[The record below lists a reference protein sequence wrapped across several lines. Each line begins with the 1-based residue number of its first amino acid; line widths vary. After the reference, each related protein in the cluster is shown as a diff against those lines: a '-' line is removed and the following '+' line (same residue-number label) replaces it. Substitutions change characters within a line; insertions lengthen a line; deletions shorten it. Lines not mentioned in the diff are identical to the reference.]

1 LRTRFWTG
9 AGRSART
16 AEGKS
21 TEGEA
26 HIHHDR
32 IVEKLE
38 IARTMGLLTDFSVDP
53 SCGLGVANVTVWPS
67 ANADEESL
75 KSHLARLLDGLV
87 AEPAIIVE
95 PPAAAVAAMP
105 EAISPPDTLSAANS
119 NLPSARS
126 RRKALLHGVA
136 TAGAMLT
143 CVGILLNVGPFA
155 GAPKLD
161 GVPPSATQAIA
172 AAIDE
177 PRERQVAPEQPAA
190 PERPRESR
198 SIAWQDVDA
207 RAPFDRPQT
216 AAELPD
222 VSEAT
227 RTMLQ
232 LASFMPA
239 DTAPAAVPP
248 VRQQDSDADAKLAVN
263 AAGAAVLAAPPQ
275 GDQASADIVKGDP
288 IVGVWAPD
296 AGTCSARNF
305 REGTLPTVMNTDG
318 AWAGDTFCMFTH
330 QQPTENGWKV
340 VAKCSNPRER
350 WTSNVR
356 LTVTGNRLTWTS
368 RRGTQAY
375 TRCAPDVLMA
385 QAR

>member
-1 LRTRFWTG
+1 
-9 AGRSART
+9 
-16 AEGKS
+16 
-21 TEGEA
+21 
-26 HIHHDR
+26 
-32 IVEKLE
+32 
-38 IARTMGLLTDFSVDP
+38 MGLLTDYRVGP
-53 SCGLGVANVTVWPS
+53 IGKAPRAEANVTVWPS
-67 ANADEESL
+67 ANADDQSL
-75 KSHLARLLDGLV
+75 KTHLARLLDGLV
-87 AEPAIIVE
+87 AEPAIMVE

-105 EAISPPDTLSAANS
+105 EAISQPDTLSAANS

-143 CVGILLNVGPFA
+143 CVGIILNAGPFA

-161 GVPPSATQAIA
+161 GVPPSATQAIV

-177 PRERQVAPEQPAA
+177 PRERQVATVRQVAPEQQAA
-190 PERPRESR
+190 LEQPRESR
-198 SIAWQDVDA
+198 SVAWQDVDA
-207 RAPFDRPQT
+207 RAPFEHAQT

-232 LASFMPA
+232 LASFVPA

-248 VRQQDSDADAKLAVN
+248 VRQQDSDADTRLPLN
-263 AAGAAVLAAPPQ
+263 AAGAAVPAAPPQ

-356 LTVTGNRLTWTS
+356 LTVSGNRLTWTS
-368 RRGTQAY
+368 RRGTQVY
-375 TRCAPDVLMA
+375 NRCAPDVLMA